1 MGGRLIHGSSYKYCI
16 QWIVI
21 YLLVSAIHW
30 ITQKV
35 LEVLLSLKSAL
46 SAEKF
51 PTKYTQ
57 GLALCTFSTK
67 PLPPPDNELVMPLC
81 VIMAVSN
88 ILNNNNSFFCFCL
101 KGNCRH
107 KCQKRKRKEEITS
120 AWAGETSFTDSEFML
135 EGLSV
140 FAYSVWI
147 YCEKM
152 QNNSEVRWQKIHAE
166 SRVGTVVRA
175 LASHQRGPGSVPWP
189 TIIHRLGLLVLYS
202 ALRGFS
208 PGTPVFSSTK
218 KTTFD
223 LIWFVVNQFDL

>member
-1 MGGRLIHGSSYKYCI
+1 
-16 QWIVI
+16 
-21 YLLVSAIHW
+21 
-30 ITQKV
+30 
-35 LEVLLSLKSAL
+35 
-46 SAEKF
+46 
-51 PTKYTQ
+51 
-57 GLALCTFSTK
+57 
-67 PLPPPDNELVMPLC
+67 MPHC

-88 ILNNNNSFFCFCL
+88 ILTNNNSFFFFFCL

-152 QNNSEVRWQKIHAE
+152 QNNSKVSWQKIHAE

-175 LASHQRGPGSVPWP
+175 LASHQCGPGSVPRP
-189 TIIHRLGLLVLYS
+189 TIIHGLGLLVLYS
-202 ALRGFS
+202 LWEVFLRVLQFS
-208 PGTPVFSSTK
+208 PQPK
-218 KTTFD
+218 KQH